1 MPPPTI
7 VIVPGLW
14 LGPRPYELLVDEMK
28 KFAPSL
34 TDFIY
39 APLIST
45 GTSSPGNPTMYDDAM
60 EIRGII
66 KPLVEAGKRLVIV
79 GHSAGAFLSGMATED
94 LEVGGTVAALSGGRG
109 GVERFVFIAGG
120 ILPLGAPHPDL
131 GFLDVK
137 GGEAYCRT
145 PDELLFHDVEPAVA
159 AKYEPFFKCQPAEGW
174 AGDCTYCGWEKVPSS
189 YILSEHDRVIP
200 PHVQEMCAGI
210 AKSDVIRIPTG
221 HMPMLSDPKLLA
233 EKVVGCLGLDA

>member
-1 MPPPTI
+1 
-7 VIVPGLW
+7 
-14 LGPRPYELLVDEMK
+14 MK
-28 KFAPSL
+28 KLAPSL

-60 EIRGII
+60 GIREII
-66 KPLVEAGKRLVIV
+66 KPLVEVGKRLVIV
-79 GHSAGAFLSGMATED
+79 GHSAGAFLSGMAMEG
-94 LEVGGTVAALSGGRG
+94 LEVGGELAAPTGAGGG

-120 ILPLGAPHPDL
+120 ILPLGAPHPEL
-131 GFLDVK
+131 GFLDVR

-145 PDELLFHDVEPAVA
+145 PDELLFHDVDPAIA
-159 AKYEPFFKCQPAEGW
+159 AKYESFFKCQPAKGW
-174 AGDCTYCGWEKVPSS
+174 AGNCTYCGWEKVSSS
-189 YILSEHDRVIP
+189 YILTEHDRVVP
-200 PHVQEMCAGI
+200 PQVQEMCARI